1 MDYKDRLKQEYEQLK
16 ERYTKLH
23 RIIIKYHAGTLEF
36 TLDCPIYWLE
46 EQAKYMGNYL
56 KVLEIR
62 AEIEKI
68 NLI

>member
-1 MDYKDRLKQEYEQLK
+1 MDYKDRFKIEYMQLK

-23 RIIIKYHAGTLEF
+23 SIIIKYHAGTLEF
-36 TLDCPIYWLE
+36 TPNCPIYWLE

-56 KVLEIR
+56 KILEIR

-68 NLI
+68 NLV